1 MSVACPTPAATDCS
15 KHDGQGEADALPTAQ
30 LSKGA
35 GSACLTLESGRSY
48 PLDVDTLVL
57 GKWTTIVRFQL
68 HVPEASDLGRFLPYS
83 NDHDVMA
90 ALLDPK
96 P

>member
-1 MSVACPTPAATDCS
+1 MVRRMPCRPLNCQSVPSRP
-15 KHDGQGEADALPTAQ
+15 G
-30 LSKGA
+30 
-35 GSACLTLESGRSY
+35 LTLESGRSY
-48 PLDVDTLVL
+48 PLDVDALVR
-57 GKWTTIVRFQL
+57 GKGTTIVRFQL

-83 NDHDVMA
+83 NDHEVMA